1 MKSVKWITIIGKIY
15 VNIRVF
21 WHATCIISW
30 CFIRIYVICIYSM
43 LYAMW
48 RSCNTSSVGQWLADF
63 SFCLY
68 TTRICASS
76 QYYLASLL
84 PVTRSLSREYVVFFR
99 MCIIVSLKI
108 QYKFNNSF
116 LFFNF
121 ETLHFFL
128 KEWIYR

>member
-1 MKSVKWITIIGKIY
+1 MNYDHWQNMCKY
-15 VNIRVF
+15 
-21 WHATCIISW
+21 TCLLTRYLYN
-30 CFIRIYVICIYSM
+30 FMMLYTYICYLNIYSM
-43 LYAMW
+43 LYPTW

-68 TTRICASS
+68 TTWICASS

-84 PVTRSLSREYVVFFR
+84 PVTHSLSREYVVFFR

-108 QYKFNNSF
+108 QYKFSNSF

-121 ETLHFFL
+121 ETLHFFQ
-128 KEWIYR
+128 KNGFTGKV